1 MGDAAAT
8 AQRKFYEKYPNP
20 ADWTSSAVHEWV
32 SKAVEKVRLASN
44 SELKK
49 QLPIADPK
57 HTPPFLEQVKSHYET
72 HDESPEM
79 TQEKLWMLATSAMD
93 TSLKIKWLER
103 WNNSHALREALK
115 FPKPKFNDIDFFRWL
130 HKATWWAQVSI
141 YYFFLC
147 FCFFLLL
154 ISVFFSLNHT
164 FLLIFGFF
172 MAVGYR
178 DRKTFSCYNC

>member
-1 MGDAAAT
+1 
-8 AQRKFYEKYPNP
+8 
-20 ADWTSSAVHEWV
+20 
-32 SKAVEKVRLASN
+32 VRLAS
-44 SELKK
+44 SLELKK
-49 QLPIADPK
+49 QLPIAGPK

-147 FCFFLLL
+147 FFLLL
-154 ISVFFSLNHT
+154 IFVFFSFNHT